1 MLCFPQ
7 VLFSGAILPVPIM
20 ASAGKVL
27 SLVATDKYAFNAAG
41 KTVALNDLFA
51 DGASPLGPPML
62 AQYGDTF
69 TGSLA
74 PDLATLAAFTVA
86 FLALTCWVL
95 ARKAPNRA

>member
-1 MLCFPQ
+1 

-20 ASAGKVL
+20 AGAGKAI

-41 KTVALNDLFA
+41 KSLELNDLFA

-62 AQYGDTF
+62 AQYGGTF
-69 TGSLA
+69 AGSIA
-74 PDLATLAAFTVA
+74 PDMAIMAAFTAA

-95 ARKAPNRA
+95 AHKAPSLG